1 MRKYREV
8 STMKEIQKSIL
19 TYIESNKYSAPLL
32 KIAGVMALVA
42 PIYMVVSRIYFLHS
56 VWNIIEIFYVYSL
69 NQITILSYYF
79 FWKDE
84 FNIHKNV
91 YLGYIIL
98 F

>member
-1 MRKYREV
+1 M
-8 STMKEIQKSIL
+8 I
-19 TYIESNKYSAPLL
+19 
-32 KIAGVMALVA
+32 
-42 PIYMVVSRIYFLHS
+42 FL
-56 VWNIIEIFYVYSL
+56 NIIEIFYVYSL

>member
-56 VWNIIEIFYVYSL
+56 VWNIIEIFYA
-69 NQITILSYYF
+69 IL
-79 FWKDE
+79 
-84 FNIHKNV
+84 
-91 YLGYIIL
+91 YIAFMQERSCVLRRMI
-98 F
+98 